1 MQSASSVAH
10 KPSVPPRIRELQKK
24 IQDED
29 YINSAVDRIAL
40 IMSRHIVEFNVE
52 KKL

>member
-1 MQSASSVAH
+1 MQSASSVVQ

-24 IQDED
+24 IQDEN
-29 YINSAVDRIAL
+29 YISSAIDRIAL
-40 IMSRHIVEFNVE
+40 IMSRHIVDFNVE